1 VFNNIFFFENR
12 AVYDIMWKNVVER
25 GRPQMTIWRMRIACW
40 IPVAINTHSE
50 YVILIASP
58 LQQWL
63 YERASLSRQEYIAC
77 LLVLGVYVAVN
88 NINVFIVVTEIQQ
101 WVPYALLTSHKMFR
115 TSVNRSNCYILF
127 TAPIYPECKLHLLC
141 AVL

>member
-1 VFNNIFFFENR
+1 
-12 AVYDIMWKNVVER
+12 MWKNVVER